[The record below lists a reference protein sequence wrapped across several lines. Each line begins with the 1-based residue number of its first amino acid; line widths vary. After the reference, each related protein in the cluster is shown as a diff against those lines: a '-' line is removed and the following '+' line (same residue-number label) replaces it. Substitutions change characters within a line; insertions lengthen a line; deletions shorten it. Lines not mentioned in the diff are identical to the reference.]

1 MPVEH
6 VETLIIGGGQAGLTM
21 SHMLTKRGRPHLVVE
36 KRRIAESWRSDR
48 WDGLHFQA
56 PNWNVTLPD
65 FPFPHT
71 DPNGYA
77 THLQIADFIAAYA
90 AFIAAPVRCGV
101 AVTSLRWRQETSGFI
116 AETAGNSIDATNV
129 VVATGAFQRPV
140 VPDILLE
147 TPGIVEMHA
156 MRYRNPAQLPDG
168 AVLVVG
174 AGNSGGQIA
183 EELLRA
189 GRRVFFSIGKHRRVP
204 RDYRGRNLHWW
215 MDVLGTYE
223 TPPEKRPPDRSPMVL
238 TGAYGG
244 HTVDYRRIAEQGMVL
259 LGRTV
264 SAQDGILEIAL
275 GLHESLAH
283 ADAAYAAFLE
293 TADAHVAR
301 EGLDLPEDPDA
312 RAILPDALAGPPI
325 RRLDLQANGIATV
338 IWATGYAPDFGWI
351 DAPVLDARGA
361 PVHRRGVT
369 EVPGLYFLGLV
380 YLSKFGSS
388 FLQGVGADA
397 DRLADHIAGR
407 EAQIPTNL

>member
-1 MPVEH
+1 
-6 VETLIIGGGQAGLTM
+6 
-21 SHMLTKRGRPHLVVE
+21 
-36 KRRIAESWRSDR
+36 
-48 WDGLHFQA
+48 
-56 PNWNVTLPD
+56 
-65 FPFPHT
+65 
-71 DPNGYA
+71 
-77 THLQIADFIAAYA
+77 
-90 AFIAAPVRCGV
+90 
-101 AVTSLRWRQETSGFI
+101 
-116 AETAGNSIDATNV
+116 
-129 VVATGAFQRPV
+129 
-140 VPDILLE
+140 VPDILPE
-147 TPGIVEMHA
+147 TPGIVQMHA

-183 EELLRA
+183 EELMRA

-223 TPPEKRPPDRSPMVL
+223 TPPERRPADRSPMVL

-244 HTVDYRRIAEQGMVL
+244 HTVDYRRFAEQGMVL

-264 SAQDGILEIAL
+264 SAQDGILEIAP
-275 GLHESLAH
+275 GLCESLAH

-293 TADAHVAR
+293 SADAHVAR

-312 RAILPDALAGPPI
+312 RLTLPDPPALAEPPI
-325 RRLDLQANGIATV
+325 HRLDLRANGIATV

-361 PVHRRGVT
+361 PVHHRGVT

-388 FLQGVGADA
+388 FLQGVGDDA
-397 DRLADHIAGR
+397 DRLADHIVIRTA
-407 EAQIPTNL
+407 E